1 MRNSGKALLGLMMQ
15 NKGVKISHRCPRSNR
30 CSRLLAGR
38 RAGGVSGFLKWGE
51 GRVTSMVQAVG
62 MA

>member
-1 MRNSGKALLGLMMQ
+1 MRNSGKALLELMMQ
-15 NKGVKISHRCPRSNR
+15 NKGAKISHRCPRSNR

-38 RAGGVSGFLKWGE
+38 RAGEASGFLKWGE